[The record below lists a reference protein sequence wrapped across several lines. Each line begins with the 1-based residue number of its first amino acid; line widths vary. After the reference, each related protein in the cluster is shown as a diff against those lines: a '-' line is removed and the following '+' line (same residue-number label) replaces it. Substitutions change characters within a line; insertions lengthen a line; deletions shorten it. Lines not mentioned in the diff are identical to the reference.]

1 MLVNPL
7 GKVFVGQRLD
17 SSADAWQM
25 PQGGIDPGEDTRD
38 AALRELW
45 EETGV
50 TSNLV
55 TIEAE
60 SPNWV
65 HYELPYDLVPK
76 LWKGKYRG
84 QKQRWFFMRFHGV
97 DNQVIIETEHAEFS
111 KWTWL
116 DPNDLVEKIVPFKRH
131 VYAQVLSEFGDML
144 P

>member
-1 MLVNPL
+1 
-7 GKVFVGQRLD
+7 
-17 SSADAWQM
+17 M

-50 TSNLV
+50 TSDLV

-65 HYELPYDLVPK
+65 NYELPYDLVPK

-84 QKQRWFFMRFHGV
+84 QKQRWFFMRFHGA